1 MGSAVAAWKQYRSNG
16 VIGSEQRLEPGIS
29 PKFRAQA
36 RLLSQAQEDAR
47 QGMRIFTQLRA
58 GESADL
64 AQLAK
69 IEEEIRAEAD
79 QQRHALR
86 ELRTVLDPAVL
97 KTKLE
102 LIGGEDTG
110 KAPDPAAA
118 AAAPQQAGQP

>member
-1 MGSAVAAWKQYRSNG
+1 M
-16 VIGSEQRLEPGIS
+16 IGSEQRLEPGIS

-36 RLLSQAQEDAR
+36 RLLSQAQDDAR

-69 IEEEIRAEAD
+69 VEEEIRAEAD

-102 LIGGEDTG
+102 LIGGEDSG
-110 KAPDPAAA
+110 KAPADAAA
-118 AAAPQQAGQP
+118 SDAANAANPAPQQPARQP

>member
-1 MGSAVAAWKQYRSNG
+1 
-16 VIGSEQRLEPGIS
+16 
-29 PKFRAQA
+29 
-36 RLLSQAQEDAR
+36 
-47 QGMRIFTQLRA
+47 MRIFTQLRA

-69 IEEEIRAEAD
+69 VEEEIRAEAD

-86 ELRTVLDPAVL
+86 ELRTVLDPVVL

-110 KAPDPAAA
+110 KAPEPAATA
-118 AAAPQQAGQP
+118 TAPQQAGQP